1 MDPTGSLQRSLD
13 LLAGFKRL
21 LHRGERE
28 EEERKEEERG
38 EDQEGRDDVQLEQ
51 SHCLAKVSPVQKSYS
66 TQYNSNF
73 NKQLILQTFLLHS
86 VRQLA

>member
-1 MDPTGSLQRSLD
+1 VGAYSVPLDP
-13 LLAGFKRL
+13 LAGFKRL
-21 LHRGERE
+21 LHPGERE
-28 EEERKEEERG
+28 EEERKEEEIG
-38 EDQEGRDDVQLEQ
+38 EEQEGRDDAQLEQ

-73 NKQLILQTFLLHS
+73 NKQLILQTFLLHN